1 MAEPSRNGQVSLREL
16 FDQRFTA
23 LERRLDERDVA
34 QAATLKVI
42 CDSFQ
47 TDIGD
52 HESRLRSLEKQSNWH
67 WVAQVFGA
75 ILAAVGIRT
84 GIALPPTS

>member
-1 MAEPSRNGQVSLREL
+1 LQNGRVSLREL

-23 LERRLDERDVA
+23 LEKRLDDQEIAR
-34 QAATLKVI
+34 AAALKAV
-42 CDSFQ
+42 CEGFQ
-47 TDIGD
+47 TDIRD
-52 HESRLRSLEKQSNWH
+52 HEGRLRSLEKQSNWH

-84 GIALPPTS
+84 GVTLPPTT